1 MKKYFILLLLFLGL
15 VGCNKKDELN
25 IKEKFIKDNEKKS
38 SYLIK
43 GTMNIISNEDTFTY
57 DVVSAKSKD
66 YYRVNL
72 TNTINNHEQ
81 VLLRNE
87 EGVYVVTPNLNK
99 SFKFQSEW
107 PNNGSQGYLIDSIVK
122 DVKEDSSSTSEKNK
136 DGYIITTKVNY
147 PNNANLVKEKIYLN
161 DKLSIEKVEVLDN
174 SDNIKITVKYNSIDY
189 KPTFKDDYF
198 KLESLID
205 TDCCKEEATTGKMDD
220 IVYPLYL
227 PTNTYLNSKDTVNT
241 DNGNRI
247 ILTFTG
253 DSPFTLVEEKA
264 TAKSEFEIIP
274 VYGEPL
280 MLSETFG
287 ALSSNSLYWTSNNVD
302 FYISSD
308 KLSGTELLNIAE
320 SISSG
325 TLSVVGE
332 K

>member
-1 MKKYFILLLLFLGL
+1 MKKYCILLLLFLGL
-15 VGCNKKDELN
+15 VGCAKKDKTDVISSF
-25 IKEKFIKDNEKKS
+25 IKENEKQT

-43 GTMNIISNEDTFTY
+43 GTMNIISNEDIFTY
-57 DVVSAKSKD
+57 EVIAAKSKD
-66 YYRVNL
+66 FYRVDL

-107 PNNGSQGYLIDSIVK
+107 PNNGSQVYLLDALVQDIKND
-122 DVKEDSSSTSEKNK
+122 TSAIGEKNI
-136 DGYIITTKVNY
+136 DGYTITTKVNY
-147 PNNANLVKEKIYLN
+147 PNNANLIKEKIYLN
-161 DKLSIEKVEVLDN
+161 DKIGIEKVEVLDN
-174 SDNIKITVKYNSIDY
+174 SNIAKITIKYNSIDY

-205 TDCCKEEATTGKMDD
+205 SECCKEETTTSKMED
-220 IVYPLYL
+220 IIYPLYL
-227 PTNTYLNSKDTVNT
+227 PTNTYLNSKDTINT
-241 DNGNRI
+241 DTGNRI

-253 DSPFTLVEEKA
+253 DSPFTLVEEKT

-287 ALSSNSLYWTSNNVD
+287 ALSSNSLYWTSAGVD
-302 FYISSD
+302 FYLSSD